1 MQKIILIPAY
11 QPDERLV
18 TLTEALQSRDVRIF
32 IVNDGSDASC
42 APVFQA
48 CAQHATILT
57 HDVNR
62 GKGAALKTGLA
73 CIRQTCQPPYAV
85 VTADADGQHAPA
97 DVLRLLDA
105 AAEQPEALILGS
117 RKVGRDMP
125 LRSRLGNAITRGVFR
140 IVAGTRVSDTQTGLR
155 ACTDR
160 AVSALLAVSGERY
173 EYEMN
178 VLLEWVRS
186 GRTVRELAIETIY
199 LDGNASSHFDAVR
212 DSARIYREILRFSG
226 AGLVSFAADYLLFS
240 LLYLLTGALAVANIA
255 ARCLCAGLNYT
266 LNRRAVFRSHAS
278 VAASLAKYALLAAG
292 ILVVNTLLLQALTA
306 LGLPALAAKLFVEAT
321 LFFVSYAVQRRF
333 VFRVQDR
340 QNPSGDTQEEVRA
353 A

>member
-11 QPDERLV
+11 QPDARLV
-18 TLTEALQSRDVRIF
+18 SLTEALAGGDVRIF

-48 CAQHATILT
+48 CAKHAVILT
-57 HDVNR
+57 HGVNR

-105 AAEQPEALILGS
+105 AAAEPEALILGTRS
-117 RKVGRDMP
+117 VGRDMP

-155 ACTDR
+155 AFTDR
-160 AVSALLAVSGERY
+160 ALGPMLAVSGERY

-186 GRTVRELAIETIY
+186 GRAVRELPIETIY
-199 LDGNASSHFDAVR
+199 LDGNASSHFDTVR

-226 AGLVSFAADYLLFS
+226 SGLVSFAADYLLFS

-255 ARCLCAGLNYT
+255 ARCLSAGLNYT
-266 LNRRAVFRSHAS
+266 LNRRAVFRSRAS
-278 VAASLAKYALLAAG
+278 VAGSLARYALLAAG
-292 ILVVNTLLLQALTA
+292 ILAVNTLLLQALTA
-306 LGLPALAAKLFVEAT
+306 LGLPALAAKLLVEGT

-333 VFRVQDR
+333 VFR
-340 QNPSGDTQEEVRA
+340 QEARRDPPEETGKEVRA